1 MGKKVLRSI
10 GCSPKPS
17 LSERPIL
24 SVEQASELQDL
35 FKVLAN
41 DTRLRLLHAL
51 ARSEEMRVTE
61 LCNALGMRPQ
71 AVSNQLQRLSA
82 RGILTSRREGNSVY
96 YHMADPCVPMLLEY
110 GVCLAEDSKE
120 RRQVDSGKR
129 LKRESQ

>member
-1 MGKKVLRSI
+1 MIKTVLSSI

-61 LCNALGMRPQ
+61 LGNALGMRPQ
-71 AVSNQLQRLSA
+71 AVSNQLQRLSD
-82 RGILTSRREGNSVY
+82 RGILTSRRKGNSVY
-96 YHMADPCVPMLLEY
+96 YRMADPCIPMVLEY
-110 GVCLAEDSKE
+110 GLCLAEDSKE
-120 RRQVDSGKR
+120 RKQADHGERLGRERQ
-129 LKRESQ
+129 